1 MGNNWTEYLTVE
13 EQQVIRDFV
22 IAMGNITALAK
33 EYGVSYPTMRRKIG
47 LIVRK
52 IRVEPAKEDAFLRA
66 LSAIFHQQ
74 PEGPFSLDLEA
85 KIKDE
90 YLRSRADGQ

>member
-1 MGNNWTEYLTVE
+1 MSANWTELLTAE

-22 IAMGNITALAK
+22 VAMGNITALAK

-52 IRVEPAKEDAFLRA
+52 IRVEPTKEDAFLNA
-66 LSAIFHQQ
+66 LSTIFDQKDA
-74 PEGPFSLDLEA
+74 GSLSPKLQA
-85 KIKDE
+85 KIKAE
-90 YLRSRADGQ
+90 YLRNKIDG